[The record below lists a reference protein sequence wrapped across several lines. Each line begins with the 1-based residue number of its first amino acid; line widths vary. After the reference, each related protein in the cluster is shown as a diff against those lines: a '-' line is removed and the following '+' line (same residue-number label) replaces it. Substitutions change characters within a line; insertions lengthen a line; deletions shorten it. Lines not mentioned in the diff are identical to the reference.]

1 MLALRDQPF
10 KALHVELAVLDANEV
25 SGSTRLQHSGTE
37 YPAEPGDID
46 LKRLASRFRRGLA
59 PQHVDDLLGG
69 DDLIRVQEKQADNHF
84 LAVPAQAQLTAV
96 SADVERTENPKVHG
110 TPL

>member
-1 MLALRDQPF
+1 M
-10 KALHVELAVLDANEV
+10 DANEV

-37 YPAEPGDID
+37 YAAQPGDVD
-46 LKRLASRFRRGLA
+46 LKRLASRCRRGLA
-59 PQHVDDLLGG
+59 PKHVNDLLGG
-69 DDLIRVQEKQADNHF
+69 HDLIGVKEKHANEHF
-84 LAVPAQAQLTAV
+84 LAVPAQAQLMAV